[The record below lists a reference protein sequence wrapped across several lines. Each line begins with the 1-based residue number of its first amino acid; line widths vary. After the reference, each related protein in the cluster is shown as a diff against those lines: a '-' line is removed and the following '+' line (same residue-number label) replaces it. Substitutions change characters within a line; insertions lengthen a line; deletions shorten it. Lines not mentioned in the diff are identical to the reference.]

1 MLKVSNTKIFISSF
15 IGFSPLM
22 LLFTY
27 SGKYDCDIIYIKE
40 LTLSKIFSLEIIL
53 ILLILITL
61 MIFKIYYKK

>member
-27 SGKYDCDIIYIKE
+27 SGKYASDIIYIKE